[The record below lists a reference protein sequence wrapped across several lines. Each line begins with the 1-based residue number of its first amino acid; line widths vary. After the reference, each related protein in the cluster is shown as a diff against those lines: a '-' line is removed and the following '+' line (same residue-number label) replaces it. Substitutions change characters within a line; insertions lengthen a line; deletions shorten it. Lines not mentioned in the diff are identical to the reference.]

1 MIEIE
6 ALLGTCM
13 MLALVG
19 LVAGL
24 CYAASESI
32 KGLRQHNIDKEYN
45 EGYHDGWL
53 DREDAIDPYI
63 SSEVNRRI
71 KMAIESVKTKKEST
85 DEEWNAIELALG
97 IKED

>member
-1 MIEIE
+1 MIELE
-6 ALLGTCM
+6 ALFGSCLL
-13 MLALVG
+13 LALVG

-32 KGLRQHNIDKEYN
+32 KELRRHKVDKEYN

-53 DREDAIDPYI
+53 DREDAIEPYI

-71 KMAIESVKTKKEST
+71 RKAVESVKEKKEST
-85 DEEWNAIELALG
+85 DEEWSAIEVALG
-97 IKED
+97 IKKD